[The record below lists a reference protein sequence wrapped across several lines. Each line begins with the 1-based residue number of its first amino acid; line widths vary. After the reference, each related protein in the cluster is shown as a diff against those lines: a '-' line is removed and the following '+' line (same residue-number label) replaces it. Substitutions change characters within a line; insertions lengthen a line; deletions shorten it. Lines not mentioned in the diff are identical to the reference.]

1 MTGSRK
7 RSADRQLYLNVK
19 PRTIKLLEENNRK
32 LIKYLRNKCNKG
44 KIYLHDGIIYCF
56 SDKYMYVNTELNV
69 SSQIDLKNIILSKN
83 KLINRSNNDSTYCM
97 LP

>member
-7 RSADRQLYLNVK
+7 RSADLQLYLNVT

-32 LIKYLRNKCNKG
+32 LIKYLCNKG
-44 KIYLHDGIIYCF
+44 NKAKIYLHDGIIYFF
-56 SDKYMYVNTELNV
+56 SDKYMYVNVELNV

-83 KLINRSNNDSTYCM
+83 KLINRSNDDSTYRM
-97 LP
+97 AP